1 MSRSMKPVNKTIFCE
16 GMTIKMGIFNTEI
29 SNLKEKFT
37 RFCRNEEY
45 VPYLLNLLIVLSIVL
60 LFVYP
65 LIYGVLSSVY
75 SKGEFSVANYSRL
88 LTDRNFWHALW
99 VTVLYVFFYTVGI
112 MFIGFVTALAIDVG
126 EERKLPGS
134 KILSSFLTLPY
145 AIPDVVGSL
154 VWLWMMNPRHG
165 IINYL
170 LSFLGIEGLKWLTSG
185 DLALISVVLVG
196 IWRLFPMHTLIILA
210 AFKTVPKSLYE
221 AADLD
226 GASTLQQFFYITLPS
241 IANIMKF
248 LVLLTVVW
256 SFKRF
261 TIIWLLTRGG
271 PMHATET
278 LAIMIYTEAFKFFDR
293 GYASAIA
300 VSLLIIVGAV
310 SVLYMKFFKE
320 SEAEGGLL

>member
-1 MSRSMKPVNKTIFCE
+1 MAIDSGNSVMKERFR
-16 GMTIKMGIFNTEI
+16 
-29 SNLKEKFT
+29 
-37 RFCRNEEY
+37 RFCRSEGY
-45 VPYLLNLLIVLSIVL
+45 VPYVLNILIVLTIFL

-65 LIYGVLSSVY
+65 LIYGISSSFY
-75 SKGEFSVANYSRL
+75 SEGQISPDNYSRL
-88 LTDRNFWHALW
+88 FSDRNFWNALW
-99 VTVLYVFFYTVGI
+99 VTLLYVFLYTVGI
-112 MFIGFVTALAIDVG
+112 MFIGFVTALAIDVS

-134 KILSSFLTLPY
+134 RIFSSFLTLPY

-154 VWLWMMNPRHG
+154 IWLWMMNPRRG

-170 LSFLGIEGLKWLTSG
+170 LSFLGIEGLNWLTSG
-185 DLALISVVLVG
+185 DLALVSVVLVG

-210 AFKTVPKSLYE
+210 AFKTVPRDIYE

-278 LAIMIYTEAFKFFDR
+278 LAILIYKEAFKFFDR

-300 VSLLIIVGAV
+300 VILLLIVGTV
-310 SVLYMKFFKE
+310 SILYMKLGSKSE
-320 SEAEGGLL
+320 SEGSVL

>member
-1 MSRSMKPVNKTIFCE
+1 MVKKMLLNKDNSTIQDSF
-16 GMTIKMGIFNTEI
+16 K
-29 SNLKEKFT
+29 
-37 RFCRNEEY
+37 RFCRNEGY
-45 VPYLLNLLIVLSIVL
+45 VPYVLNVLIVLTILL

-65 LIYGVLSSVY
+65 LIYGILSSFY
-75 SKGEFSVANYSRL
+75 TDGQISSENYSRL
-88 LTDRNFWHALW
+88 FSDRNFWNALW
-99 VTVLYVFFYTVGI
+99 VTFLYVFLYTAGI

-126 EERKLPGS
+126 EERQLPGS
-134 KILSSFLTLPY
+134 RLFSSFLTLPY

-154 VWLWMMNPRHG
+154 IWLWMMNPRRG

-170 LSFLGIEGLKWLTSG
+170 LSFIGVEGLNWLTSG
-185 DLALISVVLVG
+185 NLALISVVLVG

-210 AFKTVPKSLYE
+210 AFKTVPKDLYE

-226 GASTLQQFFYITLPS
+226 GASTLQQFFFITLPS

-278 LAIMIYTEAFKFFDR
+278 LAILIYKEAFKFFDR

-300 VSLLIIVGAV
+300 VILLLIVGTV
-310 SVLYMKFFKE
+310 SLIYMRLGSKGE
-320 SEAEGGLL
+320 SEGGVI